1 MGLIAD
7 FYVSIREGYSP
18 LVVDFTANCIGSPT
32 YYKWHFGD
40 GESAENVTT
49 TSHTYLRSGIYSPTL
64 EIRDA
69 ANFDVLIKRNYIII
83 NKPTAE
89 SENIIIEC
97 YQNDSSND
105 WKFYVDENRFLVFN
119 TGGEIYKSGTP
130 VITDGVWTLVEFHA
144 GSNQFYVSTVGG
156 GRRKIP
162 TYNISA
168 GSTGMHIEDKL
179 LITPNSSMKIDELR
193 VVKREEDLLDYF
205 RALQG
210 TIYYL
215 P

>member
-7 FYVSIREGYSP
+7 FFVSIKEGYSP
-18 LVVDFTANCIGSPT
+18 LVVDFTAYCIGSPT

-40 GESAENVTT
+40 GESVENVAS
-49 TSHTYLRSGIYSPTL
+49 TSHTYLKSGIYSPIL
-64 EIRDA
+64 EIRDHTGS
-69 ANFDVLIKRNYIII
+69 DILIKNNHIIV
-83 NKPTAE
+83 NKSLVGSA
-89 SENIIIEC
+89 NVIVEC

-105 WKFYVDENRFLVFN
+105 WKFYVDESMHLVFN
-119 TGGEIYKSGTP
+119 VGGEIYRSGTP
-130 VITDGVWTLVEFHA
+130 VITDGVWTLVEFHV
-144 GSNQFYVSTVGG
+144 GSNVFYVSTIDG

-168 GSTGMHIEDKL
+168 GATGLHIEDKL
-179 LITPNSSMKIDELR
+179 VIAPNSSMKIDELR

-205 RALQG
+205 RARQS